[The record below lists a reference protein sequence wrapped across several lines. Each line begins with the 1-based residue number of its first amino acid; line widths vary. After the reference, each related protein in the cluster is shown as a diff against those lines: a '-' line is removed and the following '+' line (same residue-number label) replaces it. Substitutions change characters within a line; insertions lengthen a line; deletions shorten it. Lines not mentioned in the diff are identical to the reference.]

1 MSSSSS
7 ASSVSAVPISAP
19 SAPTTGACRGMARHA
34 TEVSSSNMR
43 SHTTVPAREAR
54 ADLDRASPS
63 VQDCVM
69 TNYSPLLALFVLAPR
84 LRRASNRA
92 VSIYLPARS
101 EGYDARFYDIE
112 FRDLLHRYQDRMTA
126 KDRELMEYEMRRLRH
141 HVAVVR
147 PAGCPAFAG
156 FADEPHG
163 VLELVKLRDETDE
176 RLEVGQL
183 LVAPILRQL
192 EHNPPALIAVVD
204 KEHAKTFGSILDDI
218 VALEQ
223 VNGTEVRHSRAGGTS
238 APSNQRKAENRAKA
252 NLETAV
258 KTVERDMASGAY
270 MHLYLAGPA
279 EARSTFEKMLPDRL
293 KKVVAGHLSA
303 SLDSSELKRELREK
317 VAAALK
323 R

>member
-1 MSSSSS
+1 MSSFWSPSRES
-7 ASSVSAVPISAP
+7 TVPISVP
-19 SAPTTGACRGMARHA
+19 SPATTGAWRGMACHA
-34 TEVSSSNMR
+34 TGVSSSNMR
-43 SHTTVPAREAR
+43 SFTTLPA
-54 ADLDRASPS
+54 S
-63 VQDCVM
+63 VQDCGM
-69 TNYSPLLALFVLAPR
+69 SNYSPLQALFVLAPR

-223 VNGTEVRHSRAGGTS
+223 VNGTEVRTSRAGGTS

-252 NLETAV
+252 NLE
-258 KTVERDMASGAY
+258 
-270 MHLYLAGPA
+270 
-279 EARSTFEKMLPDRL
+279 
-293 KKVVAGHLSA
+293 
-303 SLDSSELKRELREK
+303 
-317 VAAALK
+317 
-323 R
+323 

>member
-43 SHTTVPAREAR
+43 LPTTVPAREAR
-54 ADLDRASPS
+54 ADCDWASPS

-112 FRDLLHRYQDRMTA
+112 FRDLLHRYKDRLSE
-126 KDRELMEYEMRRLRH
+126 KDRELMEYELRRLRH
-141 HVAVVR
+141 HIAVVR

-156 FADEPHG
+156 FADEPNWA
-163 VLELVKLRDETDE
+163 LELIKLHE
-176 RLEVGQL
+176 
-183 LVAPILRQL
+183 
-192 EHNPPALIAVVD
+192 VVD
-204 KEHAKTFGSILDDI
+204 KRLAVSARMSGSL
-218 VALEQ
+218 LPP
-223 VNGTEVRHSRAGGTS
+223 RA
-238 APSNQRKAENRAKA
+238 P
-252 NLETAV
+252 
-258 KTVERDMASGAY
+258 Y
-270 MHLYLAGPA
+270 
-279 EARSTFEKMLPDRL
+279 
-293 KKVVAGHLSA
+293 
-303 SLDSSELKRELREK
+303 
-317 VAAALK
+317 
-323 R
+323 

>member
-1 MSSSSS
+1 
-7 ASSVSAVPISAP
+7 
-19 SAPTTGACRGMARHA
+19 
-34 TEVSSSNMR
+34 
-43 SHTTVPAREAR
+43 
-54 ADLDRASPS
+54 
-63 VQDCVM
+63 QDCGM
-69 TNYSPLLALFVLAPR
+69 SNYSPLQALFVLAPR

-293 KKVVAGHLSA
+293 KKVVAGPVAPTGRLSIAHAPPAESA
-303 SLDSSELKRELREK
+303 SAMITPPWRMPFAVQSS
-317 VAAALK
+317 AAQSSASST
-323 R
+323 RSAV